1 MCVRRPAGK
10 LGVMQIARQYPRFG
24 RLLAA
29 LATSQLGDWLYN
41 LSLLAYI
48 QQRTHSTMWLGIT
61 TAARIAPL
69 VLGGPIGG
77 MIADRFDRRRLMV
90 ASDALRAAIM
100 AGLVLVAL
108 LSLPVV
114 LIPLLVAAA
123 TLAGIV
129 YPSSVAAT
137 TPRLVDSDRL
147 AAANAARGA
156 IAPTCVALGPALGAL
171 LLLIGPPEIAFAVN
185 AGTFVISGLLVASIS
200 GGDEFAPARRTTRG
214 DATTDSPVDGVRAI
228 VRELRD
234 GALALKA
241 APEAGWLVSADVAGS
256 VVYGAQTVLLLLV
269 AVRLGLSAD
278 GYGYLLAAQGV
289 GGIAGATLAGRLGPA
304 ARRRST
310 LAIALVMVAAPLPIL
325 ALTTSAA
332 VAIVIGII
340 GGAGALIVE
349 VVADTRLQQTLDEAR
364 LGTAYGFAFAASVGG
379 IAVGGLVAPGLVSLA
394 GVDGALW
401 LLAGGVL
408 ALAAVILLRGMR
420 DQATDRPARSAVAEA

>member
-234 GALALKA
+234 GALALMA

-408 ALAAVILLRGMR
+408 ALAAVISLRGMR